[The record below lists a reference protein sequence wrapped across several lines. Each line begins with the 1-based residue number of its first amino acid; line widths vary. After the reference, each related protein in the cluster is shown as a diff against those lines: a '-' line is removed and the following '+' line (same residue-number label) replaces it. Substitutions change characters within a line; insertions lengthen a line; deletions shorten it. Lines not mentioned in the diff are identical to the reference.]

1 MHAFVKGG
9 PLLIPG
15 LWISSMALCSLFQK
29 QVCIDWSKSDPS
41 DSISILW
48 KTNSEVCLVFM
59 SSVVATRCKS
69 KTPCHSTSP
78 APQPLCLSLLPP
90 CLAHQA
96 EVSYSQDNLLCRID
110 LDRNNK
116 NQKQKSKGKPWLC
129 SYIID
134 KERTLKYVFF
144 SSIFQQI
151 FAGQPALPHWG
162 SGSGAGQGR
171 RGRGDI
177 AKC

>member
-1 MHAFVKGG
+1 MISFKISKYWSPSSPKVWIPKCM
-9 PLLIPG
+9 LLSRVVHYLSPG
-15 LWISSMALCSLFQK
+15 CESALCSLFQK

-48 KTNSEVCLVFM
+48 KTDSEVCLVFM

-69 KTPCHSTSP
+69 KLTPCHSTSP

-110 LDRNNK
+110 LNRNNK
-116 NQKQKSKGKPWLC
+116 NQEQKSKGKPWLC
-129 SYIID
+129 SYI
-134 KERTLKYVFF
+134 
-144 SSIFQQI
+144 
-151 FAGQPALPHWG
+151 
-162 SGSGAGQGR
+162 
-171 RGRGDI
+171 
-177 AKC
+177 